1 MRIKE
6 LEKKSGIPRTTIHFY
21 LRQGLL
27 HPPHKT
33 GRTMAYYDNS
43 HIQRLEEIQ
52 KLKKNARM
60 PISVLKE
67 QIKTR
72 DSGKI
77 SIPPEFNPLH
87 SGYDTARPVTTTKE
101 KEKKRKDIIRH
112 AIQIFSHKGY
122 HRTKISDITNS
133 MKISTGTFYIYFQ
146 NKRDLFIEVVD
157 DVFSNIVGEAAT
169 AIKGEKDFL
178 EKLKIRG
185 YVFYENYSKYS
196 EILSQLRAEMAS
208 EDTWPAKKIK
218 KIYHGLT
225 KPVIREIQEAIDAGI
240 IRKIDPDLA
249 AYALTAQIE
258 MMSLRLSLD
267 DKYTIEDAIDFII
280 DMSLD
285 HLFLKNKKKA

>member
-6 LEKKSGIPRTTIHFY
+6 LEIKSGVPRTTIHFY

-27 HPPHKT
+27 HPPRKT

-43 HIQRLEEIQ
+43 HIRRLKLIQ
-52 KLKKNARM
+52 VLKKDARM

-67 QIKTR
+67 QIGAKDT
-72 DSGKI
+72 GTV

-87 SGYDTARPVTTTKE
+87 NGYDAAKPVTTNKE
-101 KEKKRKDIIRH
+101 KEQKRKDIIRH
-112 AIQIFSHKGY
+112 AIRIFSHKGY
-122 HRTKISDITNS
+122 HQTKISDITDS
-133 MKISTGTFYIYFQ
+133 VKISTGTFYLYFQ
-146 NKRDLFIEVVD
+146 NKRDLFIDVVD
-157 DVFSNIVGEAAT
+157 DVFNNIVGEAAV

-225 KPVIREIQEAIDAGI
+225 TPVIREIQEAIDAGI

-267 DKYTIEDAIDFII
+267 DKYTINDAIDFII

-285 HLFLKNKKKA
+285 HLFLKDRKET